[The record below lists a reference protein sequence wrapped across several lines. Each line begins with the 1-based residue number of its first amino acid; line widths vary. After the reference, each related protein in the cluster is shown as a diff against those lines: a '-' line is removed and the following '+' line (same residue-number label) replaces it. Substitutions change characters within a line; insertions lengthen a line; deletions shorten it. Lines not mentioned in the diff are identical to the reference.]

1 MADRLS
7 VMGEELHHIYGQWP
21 RTFEDAINISCK
33 PDHDSDFYKSLILCG
48 MGGSATACD
57 IINDVMHA
65 HGKISTAVI
74 RGHDLPSHVGRHT
87 LVLVNTV
94 SGNTEEANLAME
106 QALEKNAEVICI
118 SSGGRLKDLA
128 AKYGLKHIIIKG
140 SRFPRAAL
148 PYLLM
153 PGLKIISPFMKESID
168 GELALISKNLSEI
181 SRSISINVPF
191 ECNPAK
197 KISTFVS
204 TGLTFCLTSP
214 YLLSVGKRFK
224 NSLNENS
231 KMYCISESVLEAS
244 HNEIVPLTSVDN
256 SYNPKILF
264 LRWAGDY
271 FFINQRFTKMGSLFY
286 KRNQPL
292 IDFKSIHRSLINA
305 LISTI
310 YILDYS
316 TLYLAM
322 ARGIDSAL
330 TPAIDILK
338 DANSHE

>member
-7 VMGEELHHIYGQWP
+7 VTGEELHHIYEQWP
-21 RTFEDAINISCK
+21 RYFEEAMKISCN
-33 PDHDSDFYKSLILCG
+33 PDHESDFYKSIMLCG

-57 IINDVMHA
+57 IMYDVMQTC
-65 HGKISTAVI
+65 GKISTTVI
-74 RGHDLPSHVGRHT
+74 RGHHLPSHVDRHT
-87 LVLVNTV
+87 LVLVNSV
-94 SGNTEEANLAME
+94 SGNTEEANVAME
-106 QALEKNAEVICI
+106 KALQKKAEVICI
-118 SSGGRLKDLA
+118 SSGGRLIDLA
-128 AKYGLKHIIIKG
+128 AKYGLKHVIIKK

-153 PGLKIISPFMKESID
+153 PGLRIITPFMKESID
-168 GELALISKNLSEI
+168 GELALIPKNLSVI
-181 SRSISINVPF
+181 SKSISINVPF
-191 ECNPAK
+191 ESNPAK

-231 KMYCISESVLEAS
+231 KMHCINESVLEAS
-244 HNEIVPLTSVDN
+244 HNEIVPLTSANN

-271 FFINQRFTKMGSLFY
+271 IFIKQRFTKMGALFY
-286 KRNQPL
+286 KKNQSL
-292 IDFKSIHRSLINA
+292 IDFESVHRSLINA

-322 ARGIDSAL
+322 ARDIDPAL

-338 DANSHE
+338 DASSHE

>member
-1 MADRLS
+1 MADRQS
-7 VMGEELHHIYGQWP
+7 IMEEELHYIYEQWP
-21 RTFEDAINISCK
+21 RYFEDALKINCK
-33 PDHDSDFYKSLILCG
+33 PDHESDFYKSIVLCG

-57 IINDVMHA
+57 IINDVMQA
-65 HGKISTAVI
+65 YGKISATVI
-74 RGHDLPSHVGRHT
+74 RGHHLPSHVDRHT

-94 SGNTEEANLAME
+94 SGNTEEANVAME
-106 QALEKNAEVICI
+106 QALQKKAEVICI

-128 AKYGLKHIIIKG
+128 TRYGLKQVVIKK

-148 PYLLM
+148 PNLLM
-153 PGLKIISPFMKESID
+153 PGLKIITPFIKESID
-168 GELALISKNLSEI
+168 GELALIPKNLSDI
-181 SRSISINVPF
+181 FKSISINVPF
-191 ECNPAK
+191 ESNPAK

-214 YLLSVGKRFK
+214 FLLSVGKRFK

-231 KMYCISESVLEAS
+231 KMHCISESVLEAS
-244 HNEIVPLTSVDN
+244 HNEIVPLTSTNN

-271 FFINQRFTKMGSLFY
+271 FFINQRFTKMGTLFS

-292 IDFKSIHRSLINA
+292 IDFKSTHRSLINA
-305 LISTI
+305 LISTT

-316 TLYLAM
+316 TLYVAM
-322 ARGIDSAL
+322 AKDIDPAL

-338 DANSHE
+338 HADSHE